1 MLPFVGDLNPIKD
14 FILPLLVGWLGALTF
29 NYFVTAYRTR
39 TKLLARKRIRKEI
52 GRAMVVVAAD
62 MGGGVTAHV
71 LLRLSHMVMLC
82 TAFLFTAGIALQYYG
97 SIISGSTNSIT
108 ALFPMFAILCGVLMY
123 MIKPVHDEI
132 SELTFA
138 NMDPMN
144 FIDKLERKISPE
156 YAEEFA
162 AEIERLRMLADHLM
176 LQRKGRVLTELLAGK
191 RMERDMEGGIGQQP
205 PKTEPAEQST
215 D

>member
-14 FILPLLVGWLGALTF
+14 FILPLLVGWLGAFTF
-29 NYFVTAYRTR
+29 NYFVNVFRTR

-52 GRAMVVVAAD
+52 GRGMVVVAAD
-62 MGGGVTAHV
+62 MGGGLTAHI
-71 LLRLSHMVMLC
+71 LLRLSHMIMLC
-82 TAFLFTAGIALQYYG
+82 TAFLFTASIALQYYG
-97 SIISGSTNSIT
+97 SIINGSTSSIT
-108 ALFPMFAILCGVLMY
+108 ALFPMFAILCGVIMY
-123 MIKPVHDEI
+123 MIKSAHDEI

-138 NMDPMN
+138 NMDPMR

-162 AEIERLRMLADHLM
+162 AEIERLRMLADHLV
-176 LQRKGRVLTELLAGK
+176 LQRKGRVLTELMAGK
-191 RMERDMEGGIGQQP
+191 RMERDMAEGIGQQP
-205 PKTEPAEQST
+205 PETEPARQSA